1 MLPNRASGPLPALH
15 GSVRVATGVLWLLAS
30 PPHQRTESRQSS
42 LEGVWQRVSV
52 TYVGPDTSWTLH
64 HPQPSVYIFT
74 KGYYSMMFVPGEE
87 PRPSFRSDRPSAA
100 ERITAFDS
108 FRASS
113 GRYAL
118 RGNRLVLRPLVA
130 RVPNLMTAGEQGYVY
145 RLRGDSLWL
154 TFEYPWTADTTRT
167 ARIRVRLI
175 RLE

>member
-1 MLPNRASGPLPALH
+1 MVPQSRSGPFPALH
-15 GSVRVATGVLWLLAS
+15 GPVRVTAGVLWLLALPLH
-30 PPHQRTESRQSS
+30 PPATSQKLS

-52 TYVGPDTSWTLH
+52 TYAGPDTSWTLT

-74 KGYYSMMFVPGEE
+74 KRYYSMMFVPGEG
-87 PRPSFRSDRPSAA
+87 PRTPFTTDRPSPA
-100 ERITAFDS
+100 ERITAFNS

-113 GRYAL
+113 GTYEL
-118 RGNRLVLRPLVA
+118 RDSHLVLRPLVA

-154 TFEYPWTADTTRT
+154 TFEYPWTVDTTRT
-167 ARIRVRLI
+167 ARMKVRLV

>member
-1 MLPNRASGPLPALH
+1 MFPNSASGPPPALH
-15 GSVRVATGVLWLLAS
+15 APVRVAAGVLGLLAL
-30 PPHQRTESRQSS
+30 PLHQRAPSPRPP

-52 TYVGPDTSWTLH
+52 TYVGPDTSWTTH

-87 PRPSFRSDRPSAA
+87 PRTPFSSDRPSAA

-113 GRYAL
+113 GRYEL
-118 RGNRLVLRPLVA
+118 RGKRLVLRPLVA

-167 ARIRVRLI
+167 ARVRVRLV